1 MMRAVGALI
10 VTAFHYQG
18 WGIGLVLWVVNT
30 YDMLLTMI
38 ASVTLIGVA
47 NKAGCALKNQ
57 GIGV

>member
-1 MMRAVGALI
+1 MMRAAGVLI

-30 YDMLLTMI
+30 FDMLLTMI

-57 GIGV
+57 GVGV